1 MVRLTRK
8 TRRYPA
14 KRGEGGCCRI
24 IAYRALPT
32 LWCCLVLCSELSVI
46 MTSGF
51 VNVGSG
57 RGAASVVI
65 GDRSTERSRMMKQFL
80 KREPVRMPSSE
91 PVVTYKEEGLNVE
104 SWLGINGVLLRLR
117 TILVGSYVD
126 DTYANKLIAQL
137 VYLEKE
143 SNTKPVKLLFNCPG
157 ADLRAA
163 LAVYDT
169 MQHLEYPIL
178 TTNLSLATGM
188 VAFLIAGGTVG
199 MRHANYNAR
208 FLLQRTGIER
218 AIHGQSS
225 DIAIEAAHMLSQ
237 NEQME
242 LGLSKATGNP
252 VDRIHSD
259 LKRDFYLSSEEAIE
273 YGLIDKAIMP
283 LESKLQRLD
292 KDHWYVEPYEFGH
305 FRERGQ
311 RHDEIKVSLGFH
323 QQQQH
328 ESPRRNNEASEP
340 LPPDAAGI

>member
-1 MVRLTRK
+1 
-8 TRRYPA
+8 
-14 KRGEGGCCRI
+14 
-24 IAYRALPT
+24 
-32 LWCCLVLCSELSVI
+32 
-46 MTSGF
+46 MTSSF
-51 VNVGSG
+51 VNVGNG
-57 RGAASVVI
+57 RGAAVVI
-65 GDRSTERSRMMKQFL
+65 GDRSTERARMMKQFL
-80 KREPVRMPSSE
+80 KREPMRMPSSE
-91 PVVTYKEEGLNVE
+91 PVVIYKEEGLNVE
-104 SWLGINGVLLRLR
+104 SWLGINDVLLRQR

-126 DTYANKLIAQL
+126 DMYANKLIAQL

-143 SNTKPVKLLFNCPG
+143 SNTKPIKLLFNCPG

-188 VAFLIAGGTVG
+188 VAFLVAGGTVG

-218 AIHGQSS
+218 AVNGQAT
-225 DIAIEAAHMLSQ
+225 DIAIEAAHMLNQ
-237 NEQME
+237 NVQME
-242 LGLSKATGNP
+242 LGLSKATGHP

-273 YGLIDKAIMP
+273 YGLIDKVIEP

-292 KDHWYVEPYEFGH
+292 KDHWHVEPYGFGH

-311 RHDEIKVSLGFH
+311 RNDEIKVSLGFH
-323 QQQQH
+323 QQQH
-328 ESPRRNNEASEP
+328 KSPGRKDGADEP
-340 LPPDAAGI
+340 LPPDAAGL